1 MRVGEICA
9 LRWEDISIKEQTIFV
24 HQTMQRIQ
32 TDQNIG
38 CKTKVIVTTPK
49 SACSIRTI
57 PMPED
62 LAQIIAEYQTSNT
75 GYFLTGSNER
85 YMEPRTMQNRFK
97 AVLIQC
103 GIRDVNYHLLRHTF
117 ATRCIELGFD
127 VKTLSEI
134 LGHASI
140 NITMNRYVHPSME
153 LKRKNMQR
161 LSDFIAVK

>member
-1 MRVGEICA
+1 MQVKIQQKEMRVLSQSEQKALCTHLLSNLNASNIGILVCLFTGMRVGEICA

-75 GYFLTGSNER
+75 GYA
-85 YMEPRTMQNRFK
+85 M
-97 AVLIQC
+97 
-103 GIRDVNYHLLRHTF
+103 
-117 ATRCIELGFD
+117 
-127 VKTLSEI
+127 LS
-134 LGHASI
+134 
-140 NITMNRYVHPSME
+140 
-153 LKRKNMQR
+153 
-161 LSDFIAVK
+161 